1 MSHPAGEILE
11 AVLAGL
17 AAVTLMAPAPV
28 EAQTAVDGSR
38 PDAWSAAVEIAAW
51 ILPDQPDFLLV
62 QAFADRGG
70 LHLEGRYNYEDLQ
83 TGSGW
88 VGWTWTWGGTVSG
101 SVTPMAGLVF
111 GNTRGL
117 APGLELDLAVG
128 PVGLYVETE
137 YVFDLDDSS
146 DDFYY
151 AWSELGVAAAEWISA
166 GLAVQRTRI
175 VERSSDVAAGP
186 FLGVRVGPF
195 GLAGYLL
202 DPFDAERFGVIQVD
216 FDF

>member
-1 MSHPAGEILE
+1 MSRPAGGTLE
-11 AVLAGL
+11 AVF
-17 AAVTLMAPAPV
+17 AALGAVMMIAPAPAA
-28 EAQTAVDGSR
+28 AQATVDGST

-83 TGSGW
+83 TGSAW
-88 VGWTWTWGGTVSG
+88 VGWTWTWAGTVSG

-117 APGLELDLAVG
+117 APGLELDLAAG

-151 AWSELGVAAAEWISA
+151 AWSELSVTAVDWMSA

-175 VERSSDVAAGP
+175 VERSSEVAAGP
-186 FLGVRVGPF
+186 LLGVRAGPF
-195 GLAGYLL
+195 GLTGYLM
-202 DPFDAERFGVIQVD
+202 DPFDAERFGVIQVE

>member
-1 MSHPAGEILE
+1 MSRPAGGTLE
-11 AVLAGL
+11 AVF
-17 AAVTLMAPAPV
+17 AALCAVMMIAPAPAA
-28 EAQTAVDGSR
+28 AQATADGSS

-117 APGLELDLAVG
+117 APGLELNLAAG

-151 AWSELGVAAAEWISA
+151 AWSELSVTAAEWLSA

-186 FLGVRVGPF
+186 FLGVRAGLF
-195 GLAGYLL
+195 GLTGYLL
-202 DPFDAERFGVIQVD
+202 DPFDTERFGVIQVEVD
-216 FDF
+216 F